1 MEDKRTEITL
11 EDVLMKLTGRPEL
24 PNVMAMNGLW
34 NKISNE
40 KLNNQEFGVL
50 LDAAAEARDSDGSKS
65 EEYKVLRD
73 LIAAA
78 STRIA
83 VKAAQKYEKDNVRL
97 EDALQS
103 ARVGVLDGIAKW
115 DPSIHAVAPVAYLS
129 TAAKYAVHDS
139 WRRENGFSSEI
150 STQVSTICKL
160 QKEAASEN
168 FSVDAS
174 EIADKLG
181 ISHKVAESRLNALN
195 VMRPISME
203 VEGFQYI
210 CTDDM
215 AGHDLMA
222 QALIDICRNNLSEH
236 QWSVLS
242 ACLGITENGK
252 DCTMVLQ
259 SELAKE
265 RGVSVSAINKSYVT
279 ALEKLS
285 KVPEICEWAGK
296 SPLPKSKKST
306 KVAQKSKSKS
316 RNEDYER

>member
-1 MEDKRTEITL
+1 MEDKRADITI

-24 PNVMAMNGLW
+24 PNVVALTGLW
-34 NKISNE
+34 QRISNE

-65 EEYKVLRD
+65 EEYKALRD
-73 LIAAA
+73 LISAA

-83 VKAAQKYEKDNVRL
+83 VAQVQKSAKSGQA
-97 EDALQS
+97 EDALQA
-103 ARVGVLDGIAKW
+103 ARVGILAGIERW
-115 DPSIHAVAPVAYLS
+115 DPKIRAVSPVAYLS
-129 TAAKYAVHDS
+129 TAAKFAIHDS

-150 STQVSTICKL
+150 SMQVSAISKM
-160 QKEAASEN
+160 QKDAALEN
-168 FSVDAS
+168 RVVDAS
-174 EIADKLG
+174 EVVDKLG
-181 ISHKVAESRLNALN
+181 ISHKTVESRLNALN
-195 VMRPISME
+195 VMRPMSME

-242 ACLGITENGK
+242 ACLGITESGQ
-252 DCTMVLQ
+252 DGTIVLQ

-265 RGVSVSAINKSYVT
+265 RGVSASAVNKSYVT

-285 KVPEICEWAGK
+285 KVPEIREWAGK
-296 SPLPKSKKST
+296 SPLPNSKKTT
-306 KVAQKSKSKS
+306 KSVQKSKSKS
-316 RNEDYER
+316 RSSDYER